1 LVFSLKVGSHG
12 ASYPLRGNI
21 PFGTISR
28 GGTHGY
34 ALRSSTAYWQLP
46 KRIGGLD
53 RNQEEQLNDNNSDQ
67 GGKRKGCLYA
77 GDPSQS

>member
-1 LVFSLKVGSHG
+1 VFSLNVGSHG

-34 ALRSSTAYWQLP
+34 DMVNAAYSNMMAALARTA
-46 KRIGGLD
+46 
-53 RNQEEQLNDNNSDQ
+53 
-67 GGKRKGCLYA
+67 KG
-77 GDPSQS
+77 